1 MAHELYENDNMIS
14 VKEKPW
20 HGLGIVLDEHPT
32 AKEAQKLAGLE
43 WTVRKEQVYYRQPK
57 IDGMSRIMK
66 VPSAYAIVRN
76 DNHMPLGMVGE
87 NYQPFQNND
96 MFQFMEHFCEATNA
110 KIETAGSLRNGR
122 IVWALST
129 NGTLEYVAG
138 DPVDQYFLFKN
149 SFDGSTNIEICFT
162 TVRVVCN
169 NTLTAALRGAKNI
182 WRIRHTNSLH
192 EQVEFAKQTLLA
204 QHKYADELD
213 AVMKKLASMPVTEK
227 EATLTIKE
235 ILRKEIKDVQAML
248 EENEQELALAE
259 AEEALTKH
267 QQKTLDKIL
276 ELHETGAGSDIPGV
290 RGTLYGLLQSCTE
303 YADHYKT
310 IRAGD
315 RPFAE
320 ARFESLMMGSA
331 HDFKARAFQNI
342 YSLIDA

>member
-20 HGLGIVLDEHPT
+20 HGLGIVLNEYPT

-66 VPSAYAIVRN
+66 VPSSYAIVRN

-87 NYQPFQNND
+87 QYQPFQND
-96 MFQFMEHFCEATNA
+96 SMFQFMEHFCEATNA

-182 WRIRHTNSLH
+182 WRIRHTNNLH
-192 EQVEFAKQTLLA
+192 EQIEFAKQTLLA
-204 QHKYADELD
+204 QHKYADEMD
-213 AVMKKLASMPVTEK
+213 SVMKKLAAMPITEK

-235 ILRKEIKDVQAML
+235 ILRKEIKDVQEML
-248 EENEQELALAE
+248 EVGAVEETE
-259 AEEALTKH
+259 AELTSY
-267 QQKTLDKIL
+267 QKKALDKIL

-290 RGTLYGLLQSCTE
+290 KGTLYGLLQSCTE
-303 YADHYKT
+303 YADHYKM
-310 IRAGD
+310 IRCVGD
-315 RPFAE
+315 RPYAE

-331 HDFKARAFQNI
+331 HDFKERAFQNI
-342 YSLIDA
+342 CSLIDA